1 MRDKKRLLA
10 VFVPS
15 LVVAVIFLYAYLVK
29 PYESTELF
37 CAINRRANIKCPT
50 CGLTRAL
57 YSILFGDFKRAFY
70 YHALFTVGFIPLTVV
85 ATGMTI
91 NFYFQKKVLPL
102 PKFRWIYFYLLLAV
116 VMVFTVLRN
125 FTVVIY

>member
-10 VFVPS
+10 VFAPI
-15 LVVAVIFLYAYLVK
+15 LALLVIFLYAYLVK

-70 YHALFTVGFIPLTVV
+70 YHALFTVGFIPFLLV
-85 ATGMTI
+85 ATGMGI

-102 PKFRWIYFYLLLAV
+102 PKFRWVYFYLLLAV
-116 VMVFTVLRN
+116 VIGFTVLRN

>member
-15 LVVAVIFLYAYLVK
+15 LVVAAIFLYAYLVK

-37 CAINRRANIKCPT
+37 CAVNRRANIKCPT

-70 YHALFTVGFIPLTVV
+70 YNALFTVGFIPLTVV
-85 ATGMTI
+85 ATGMAI

-116 VMVFTVLRN
+116 VVAFTILRN

>member
-29 PYESTELF
+29 PYESTELY